1 MLCDNITVK
10 DGVLHFAGQSTVQ
23 LAQQYGTPLYLLDED
38 YIRRQCRVYKA
49 AFARHFGPTSRPLFA
64 SKACCFT
71 RIYEIMREEG
81 MGIDV
86 VSPGEVYTARRAGFD
101 LRGAYFHGNN
111 KTDADIAFAMECGV
125 GCFVA
130 DGREE
135 LDAIEREA
143 ARRGLRQKV
152 LLRLTPGIDP
162 HTYEA
167 VATGKV
173 DSKFGAAIETGQA
186 EQLALHALELPHVEL
201 MGFHCHVGSQV
212 FGEDIFERA
221 ASIMLAFI
229 AHMERTH
236 GYRAAQLDLG
246 GGYGV
251 RYVDTDPHLDVETK
265 VAQVAQAV
273 RAGCD
278 ALGIAMPEIHM
289 EPGRSIVGAAGMT
302 LYTVGSVKRI
312 PGYKNYVSVDGGMA
326 DNPRFA
332 LYRSQYTCLP
342 ADRMEETRELEMSLV
357 GRCCESGDIIQE
369 HVPFPAT
376 VRRGDLVAVRTT
388 GAYNYSMASNYNR
401 LPRPP
406 IVMLRGGER
415 YIAVRRESYA
425 DLCGNDL

>member
-1 MLCDNITVK
+1 M
-10 DGVLHFAGQSTVQ
+10 GVS
-23 LAQQYGTPLYLLDED
+23 
-38 YIRRQCRVYKA
+38 
-49 AFARHFGPTSRPLFA
+49 
-64 SKACCFT
+64 
-71 RIYEIMREEG
+71 
-81 MGIDV
+81 
-86 VSPGEVYTARRAGFD
+86 
-101 LRGAYFHGNN
+101 
-111 KTDADIAFAMECGV
+111 
-125 GCFVA
+125 VA

-251 RYVDTDPHLDVETK
+251 RYVDTRPAISTWRRRSRRWRRPS
-265 VAQVAQAV
+265 A
-273 RAGCD
+273 RA
-278 ALGIAMPEIHM
+278 AMPSAS
-289 EPGRSIVGAAGMT
+289 PCRRSTWSRGAA
-302 LYTVGSVKRI
+302 S
-312 PGYKNYVSVDGGMA
+312 S
-326 DNPRFA
+326 
-332 LYRSQYTCLP
+332 
-342 ADRMEETRELEMSLV
+342 
-357 GRCCESGDIIQE
+357 
-369 HVPFPAT
+369 
-376 VRRGDLVAVRTT
+376 VRRV
-388 GAYNYSMASNYNR
+388 
-401 LPRPP
+401 
-406 IVMLRGGER
+406 
-415 YIAVRRESYA
+415 
-425 DLCGNDL
+425 